1 MESIKEINQII
12 APVIIEET
20 ATAESIK
27 SFNIETIDDTNN
39 KARQI
44 MAPGGNILV
53 SYSSKVEL
61 ITTANINGELQEVE
75 FISKL
80 YNAYSTTTSRH
91 QHAFRRENYCRD
103 AVKIYLPDKAAQQLF
118 DAAVTNYEA
127 AERIKTAAVNQ
138 YLQESRTLEL
148 LKSNP
153 DLQELQAAAEF
164 INAADYNHFKTVN
177 KQIAKFKLNNISFEV
192 VRSWDKKTH
201 ALKSEKIQKINPC
214 SGSVLSD

>member
-12 APVIIEET
+12 TPVFIEET
-20 ATAESIK
+20 AAAETIK

-44 MAPGGNILV
+44 MAPGGNILI

-61 ITTANINGELQEVE
+61 ITTANINGELQDVE
-75 FISKL
+75 LISKL

-91 QHAFRRENYCRD
+91 QNAFRSENYCQG

-118 DAAVTNYEA
+118 NAAVTNYEA

-138 YLQESRTLEL
+138 YLQESRTLEI
-148 LKSNP
+148 LKNNP
-153 DLQELQAAAEF
+153 DLQELLEAAEF

-177 KQIAKFKLNNISFEV
+177 KQIAKFKLNNIFFEV

-201 ALKSEKIQKINPC
+201 TLKSEKIQKINPC
-214 SGSVLSD
+214 SESVLSY